1 MVEAQG
7 QIVKID
13 GDFVWVETEIK
24 SGCNQCSA
32 KSGCGTGILSGILGR
47 RRPQL
52 RVTNSLGAKVGEA
65 VVVAVDESGV
75 VTGSLLLYLL
85 PLFMMICGAVIG
97 DLLSGEGE
105 GWAII
110 LAALGLV
117 SGFWVAKVL
126 TKSAS
131 VSRQLRPVLV
141 RRVGSV
147 INF

>member
-1 MVEAQG
+1 MVEASG

-32 KSGCGTGILSGILGR
+32 KSGCGTGILSGVLGR

-52 RVTNSLGAKVGEA
+52 RVPNSLGAKVGEA
-65 VVVAVDESGV
+65 VVVAVEERGV

-85 PLFMMICGAVIG
+85 PLFMMILGAAIG
-97 DLLSGEGE
+97 DALSGE

-110 LAALGLV
+110 LAALGLL
-117 SGFWVAKVL
+117 SGFWIAKVL
-126 TKSAS
+126 TKGAA
-131 VSRQLRPVLV
+131 VSKQLRPVLV
-141 RRVGSV
+141 RRVESV

>member
-24 SGCNQCSA
+24 SGCNRCSA
-32 KSGCGTGILSGILGR
+32 RSGCGTGILSGVLGR

-52 RVTNSLGAKVGEA
+52 RVPNSLGAKVGEA
-65 VVVAVDESGV
+65 VVVAVEESGV

-85 PLFMMICGAVIG
+85 PLFMMIFGAVTG
-97 DLLSGEGE
+97 DTLSGEG
-105 GWAII
+105 GAII
-110 LAALGLV
+110 LAALGLM

-126 TKSAS
+126 TRGAA

-141 RRVGSV
+141 RRTESVVG
-147 INF
+147 FR

>member
-1 MVEAQG
+1 MVEASG

-32 KSGCGTGILSGILGR
+32 KSGCGTGILSAVLGR

-52 RVTNSLGAKVGEA
+52 RVPNSLGAKVGEA
-65 VVVAVDESGV
+65 VVVAVEESGV

-85 PLFMMICGAVIG
+85 PLFMMIVGAVIG
-97 DLLSGEGE
+97 DVLSGE

-110 LAALGLV
+110 LASLGLL

-126 TKSAS
+126 TKGAI
-131 VSRQLRPVLV
+131 VSKQLRPVLV
-141 RRVGSV
+141 RRVESV

>member
-1 MVEAQG
+1 MVEASG

-32 KSGCGTGILSGILGR
+32 KSGCGTGILSGVLGR

-52 RVTNSLGAKVGEA
+52 RVPNSLGAKVGEA
-65 VVVAVDESGV
+65 VVVAVEENGV

-85 PLFMMICGAVIG
+85 PLFIMIVGAAIG
-97 DLLSGEGE
+97 DALAGE

-110 LAALGLV
+110 LAALGLL

-126 TKSAS
+126 TKGAT
-131 VSRQLRPVLV
+131 VSKQLRPVLV
-141 RRVGSV
+141 RRVESV